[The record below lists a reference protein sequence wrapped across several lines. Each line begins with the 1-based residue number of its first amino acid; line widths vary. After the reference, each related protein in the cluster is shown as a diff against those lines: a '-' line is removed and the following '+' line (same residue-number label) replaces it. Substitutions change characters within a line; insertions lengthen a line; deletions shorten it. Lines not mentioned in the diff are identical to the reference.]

1 MAKQKQFP
9 LFGEIK
15 QGNMITGK
23 NHIGNQRSGNG
34 SKTYKTFNPQ
44 LNIEN
49 GNVFYEATS
58 DEINEAVKL
67 SAQAFKIFRTTS
79 GEKKAAFLN
88 AIADEILALDDA
100 LIQTYCSESGLPE
113 GRAKGER
120 GRTIF
125 QLRSFANQV
134 HEGSWVEA
142 TIDTAQPDRT
152 PAPKPDVRK
161 LLVPLGTVVVFGASN
176 FPLAY
181 STAGG
186 DTAAAFAAGCPVIV
200 KSHPMHAGTGELVA
214 SAIIRAAERTGMPN
228 GVFSNLN
235 SSGIE
240 VGVQLVKHADVK
252 AVGFTGSIRGGR
264 ALYDLA
270 AKREEPI
277 PVFAEMGSVNPVII
291 FPEALAK
298 RGSDLANTYASSITV
313 GTGQF
318 CTNPGL
324 IFGIKGENLTGFIQN
339 LAEEIVKIE
348 PSCMLH
354 PNIFSAY
361 ESNKANAL
369 VQPELSVVA
378 DYGTDVQTN
387 YARQAIT
394 TVEGKSFLEN
404 PALHQEVF
412 GPFSMVVQ
420 CEDAN
425 QLETIISKLEG
436 QLTGTVIAESD
447 EASNYAKVVAA
458 LQNRVGR
465 IIFNGVPTG
474 VEVCPSMVHG
484 GPYPASSDSRF
495 TAVGINSIKR
505 WVRPFS
511 YQDWPNNLLPNE
523 LKDENPLRISRL
535 INGKQTSNK
544 V

>member
-1 MAKQKQFP
+1 
-9 LFGEIK
+9 
-15 QGNMITGK
+15 MITGK
-23 NHIGNQRSGNG
+23 NYIGNTLSAEGN
-34 SKTYKTFNPQ
+34 KTYKTFNPQ

-49 GNVFYEATS
+49 EHTFYEATS
-58 DEINEAVKL
+58 DEINEAVELAAK
-67 SAQAFKIFRTTS
+67 AFKSFRHTS
-79 GEKKAAFLN
+79 GKQKADFLN
-88 AIADEILALDDA
+88 AIADEILALDDE
-100 LIQTYCSESGLPE
+100 LINVYRSESGLPE

-120 GRTIF
+120 GRTVF
-125 QLRSFANQV
+125 QLRSFADLV
-134 HEGSWVEA
+134 AEGSWVEA
-142 TIDTAQPDRT
+142 TIDTEIPDRQ
-152 PAPKPDVRK
+152 PLPKSDIRK
-161 LLVPLGTVVVFGASN
+161 MNIPLGPVVVFGASN

-214 SAIIRAAERTGMPN
+214 SAIIKAANKTNMPN

-240 VGVQLVKHADVK
+240 VGVQLVKHPEVK

-264 ALYDLA
+264 ALLDLA
-270 AKREEPI
+270 AQREEPI
-277 PVFAEMGSVNPVII
+277 PVFAEMGSINPVIML
-291 FPEALAK
+291 PNALKNRSESLAK
-298 RGSDLANTYASSITV
+298 TYASSITL

-324 IFGIKGENLTGFIQN
+324 IIGIKGNDLTNFIST
-339 LAEEIVKIE
+339 LANEIVKIE

-354 PNIFSAY
+354 PNIYGAY
-361 ESNKANAL
+361 ESNKAKAL
-369 VQPELSVVA
+369 AQPELSVVA
-378 DYGTDVQTN
+378 NYDTDLKEN

-394 TVEGKSFLEN
+394 TVEGKTFLAN
-404 PALHQEVF
+404 TTLHQEVF

-420 CEDAN
+420 CENVEQMEA
-425 QLETIISKLEG
+425 IISNLEG
-436 QLTGTVIAESD
+436 QLTGTLIAD
-447 EASNYAKVVAA
+447 GEAEQYSNIISA

-465 IIFNGVPTG
+465 LIYNGVPTG

-484 GPYPASSDSRF
+484 GPYPASTDSRF

-511 YQDWPNNLLPNE
+511 FQDWPNHLLPDE
-523 LKDENPLRISRL
+523 LKNENPLGISR
-535 INGKQTSNK
+535 NVDGKQTNQK
-544 V
+544 I